1 MAKTPSD
8 EYAAILGKVF
18 KDARERAGLSQ
29 KKLSEIS
36 GVGRTGIITLEAA
49 QRNPSILIVQMLAD
63 GLGIPLSE
71 LITTVEKEWKKR
83 KK

>member
-1 MAKTPSD
+1 VAKTPSD

-63 GLGIPLSE
+63 GLGVPLSD
-71 LITTVEKEWKKR
+71 LVATVEREWKKR

>member
-1 MAKTPSD
+1 MARTPSD
-8 EYAAILGKVF
+8 QYAAILGKVF

-36 GVGRTGIITLEAA
+36 GVGRTGIITLESA

-63 GLGIPLSE
+63 GMGVSLSD
-71 LITTVEKEWKKR
+71 LIATVEKEWKKR

>member
-1 MAKTPSD
+1 MTPSD

-29 KKLSEIS
+29 KRLSEIS

-49 QRNPSILIVQMLAD
+49 QRNPSVLIVQMLAD
-63 GLGIPLSE
+63 GMGVPLSD
-71 LITTVEKEWKKR
+71 LIETVEKEWKKR

>member
-8 EYAAILGKVF
+8 DYAAILGRVF

-29 KKLSEIS
+29 KRLSEVS

-63 GLGIPLSE
+63 GMGVPLAS
-71 LITTVEKEWKKR
+71 LIQEVEKEWKKI

>member
-63 GLGIPLSE
+63 GMEIPLSD
-71 LITTVEKEWKKR
+71 LIAAVEKEWKKR

>member
-36 GVGRTGIITLEAA
+36 GVGRTGIITLESA
-49 QRNPSILIVQMLAD
+49 QRNPSVLIVQMLAD
-63 GLGIPLSE
+63 GLGVPLSD
-71 LITTVEKEWKKR
+71 LIAAVEKEWKKR

>member
-1 MAKTPSD
+1 VAKTPSD

-36 GVGRTGIITLEAA
+36 GVGRTGIITLESA

-71 LITTVEKEWKKR
+71 LITTVEKEWKKL

>member
-63 GLGIPLSE
+63 GLGVPLSD
-71 LITTVEKEWKKR
+71 LIAAVEKEWKKR

>member
-18 KDARERAGLSQ
+18 KDARERAGMSQ

-36 GVGRTGIITLEAA
+36 GVGRTGIITLESA

-63 GLGIPLSE
+63 GMGIPLSE
-71 LITTVEKEWKKR
+71 LISIVEKEWRKSKK
-83 KK
+83 

>member
-8 EYAAILGKVF
+8 QYAAILGEVF
-18 KDARERAGLSQ
+18 KAARERAGLSQ

-36 GVGRTGIITLEAA
+36 GVGRTGIITLESA

-63 GLGIPLSE
+63 GMGVPLAS
-71 LITTVEKEWKKR
+71 LIQEVEKEWKKV

>member
-36 GVGRTGIITLEAA
+36 GVGRTGIITLESA

-63 GLGIPLSE
+63 GMGVPLSD
-71 LITTVEKEWKKR
+71 LIASVEKEWKKR

>member
-1 MAKTPSD
+1 VAKTPSD

-36 GVGRTGIITLEAA
+36 GVGRTGIITLESA

>member
-36 GVGRTGIITLEAA
+36 GVGRTGIITLESA